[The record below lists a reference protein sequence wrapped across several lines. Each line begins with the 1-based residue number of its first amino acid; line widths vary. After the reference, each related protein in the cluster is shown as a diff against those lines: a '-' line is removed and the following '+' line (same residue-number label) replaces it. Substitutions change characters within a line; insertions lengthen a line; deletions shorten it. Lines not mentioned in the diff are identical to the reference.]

1 VKISAV
7 IPLYNEEEV
16 IDEFSSR
23 LIGSLQSLG
32 SDYEVIFVV
41 EGTDATLAKV
51 SQLSKQNPRVRVE
64 YNQKRLGLGKALKKG
79 LEMVDA
85 GANYVLT
92 MDSDLNHD
100 PEEIG
105 RLLKASEEADV
116 VVGCRSR
123 SRGLV
128 QELPFFKRMISASTN
143 WILRRA
149 FKMKSSDITSGFR
162 IYSTKA
168 VESVRK
174 ELVARNFEVTA
185 EILIRAKKNGFSIT
199 EVPISFKRRPRGT
212 SKLSFVKSGV
222 GYVILLFRLGF

>member
-1 VKISAV
+1 MKISAV

>member
-85 GANYVLT
+85 GA
-92 MDSDLNHD
+92 
-100 PEEIG
+100 IG

-149 FKMKSSDITSGFR
+149 FKMKSIDITSGFR